1 MSGEGNRSTRFTP
14 RNTRWAHNRK
24 VTWLPEGGPSEDLAV
39 FKQPRDAPQ
48 GSNGWSENNHNGS
61 GSYNG
66 NGSGNHNGLGDNNH
80 RKVDVTLSEEERER
94 LKAEVVYWGL
104 QQSQQGRMLS
114 EEQLQEEYDRRLHAA
129 EQLLYG
135 IQANVQQEYDRVRA
149 AEQLRREREE
159 MERARYTAPRTG
171 PALQPQAVSQ
181 RGSAPEPDHWTPKP
195 IVSRRNA
202 LKLIG
207 LLGLQGAIAAGTYKL
222 ATKTAA
228 DDAAAAAAAANGVP
242 AGVLAAGA
250 TANVDGTA
258 DPNALSN
265 DQAKP
270 ASFNRG
276 KTLCA
281 P

>member
-39 FKQPRDAPQ
+39 FKQQRGAPPQ
-48 GSNGWSENNHNGS
+48 EGNGWSENNHNGS
-61 GSYNG
+61 ASSTGNGPANFNGNG
-66 NGSGNHNGLGDNNH
+66 NGSRNHNGLGDNNH
-80 RKVDVTLSEEERER
+80 RKVDVSLSEEERER

-114 EEQLQEEYDRRLHAA
+114 EEQLQEEYDRRLNSA
-129 EQLLYG
+129 EQLLYSL
-135 IQANVQQEYDRVRA
+135 QANVQQEYDRVRA

-159 MERARYTAPRTG
+159 MERARYTAP
-171 PALQPQAVSQ
+171 QPQGMPQ
-181 RGSAPEPDHWTPKP
+181 PGLAPEPDHWTPKP

-207 LLGLQGAIAAGTYKL
+207 LLGLQGAAAAGTYKL

-228 DDAAAAAAAANGVP
+228 G
-242 AGVLAAGA
+242 GGGAAG
-250 TANVDGTA
+250 
-258 DPNALSN
+258 
-265 DQAKP
+265 
-270 ASFNRG
+270 
-276 KTLCA
+276 
-281 P
+281 